1 MYQLFAK
8 AVSATSNVMYSYL
21 LIILLPRFAF
31 TTLLGNLF
39 YCEGCLNYI
48 AGQTLS
54 ARFMKGT
61 RKTNIREGQWPSRSF
76 LRRQMGAGIFCCF
89 THPKVYLR

>member
-21 LIILLPRFAF
+21 LIILLLLFAF

-48 AGQTLS
+48 AGRTLS

-61 RKTNIREGQWPSRSF
+61 RKTNIREGQRPSRSF
-76 LRRQMGAGIFCCF
+76 LRRRMGACIFCSF
-89 THPKVYLR
+89 THLKVYLR